1 MANASR
7 ALAALGDATRR
18 EIFDRLAEGPS
29 SVGALA
35 SRLPVSRPA
44 VSQHLRV
51 LKEAGL
57 VEETRSG
64 TRRIYR
70 LDPRGIGATRD
81 WLDAHWDR
89 ALAAFRDFVETPPG
103 EPSE

>member
-1 MANASR
+1 MTNASS

-18 EIFDRLAEGPS
+18 EIFERLAEGPS

-35 SRLPVSRPA
+35 ARLPVSRPA

-57 VEETRSG
+57 VEETPDG
-64 TRRIYR
+64 ARRIYR
-70 LDPRGIGATRD
+70 LDPRGIGAMRD
-81 WLDAHWDR
+81 WLDQHLDT
-89 ALAAFRDFVETPPG
+89 ALAAFKDFVEQPE
-103 EPSE
+103 EPKA